1 MTPTSPLCTASEATA
16 NPAVEG
22 VVTGL
27 GAVLGGETV
36 TGLLV
41 VVDGV
46 DRGEVDAVWLVL
58 PPKKSQAPATSIRA
72 ARRGTAR
79 QLPLISRCG
88 QSVVQP
94 GSNSTVYVKK
104 LALIPPA
111 R

>member
-1 MTPTSPLCTASEATA
+1 MTPTSPLCTAGEVTA
-16 NPAVEG
+16 NPAVAG

-46 DRGEVDAVWLVL
+46 DCGEVDAVWLVL